1 MVPYADI
8 LFLVDLSMDFLTL
21 CLCAR
26 LTHRPISLFR
36 ALAGAALGALGSVL
50 LLVTDAGR
58 GTTFL
63 AGLFLSAVMTAVCF
77 GIRPAARAS
86 LRASVRWFFRQ
97 YLLVWGSGAITGGCM
112 SMLLSLGTPVYLDRG
127 YGGKP
132 SFWPVFLGTTG
143 AVYCLIRL
151 LQKRMTQRT
160 AEILVFHHGKSAR
173 CTVLVDSGNLLRD
186 PLTGRD
192 VILLSRDA
200 VAGLGLPV
208 GEEAYGAGEHL
219 LPVPASGVHG
229 TRLLWALRPE
239 MLLVNGTARDAL
251 VAAERVPA
259 DHYGGFSGTCPVSL
273 V

>member
-1 MVPYADI
+1 MHHI
-8 LFLVDLSMDFLTL
+8 FQM
-21 CLCAR
+21 AR
-26 LTHRPISLFR
+26 LF
-36 ALAGAALGALGSVL
+36 A
-50 LLVTDAGR
+50 DAR
-58 GTTFL
+58 H
-63 AGLFLSAVMTAVCF
+63 
-77 GIRPAARAS
+77 
-86 LRASVRWFFRQ
+86 FRQ
-97 YLLVWGSGAITGGCM
+97 VCREKTAFLHGGVQAAGFTHALM
-112 SMLLSLGTPVYLDRG
+112 
-127 YGGKP
+127 
-132 SFWPVFLGTTG
+132 
-143 AVYCLIRL
+143 
-151 LQKRMTQRT
+151 
-160 AEILVFHHGKSAR
+160 HHGKSAR

-200 VAGLGLPV
+200 VAGLGLPA

>member
-1 MVPYADI
+1 MVLYADI

-26 LTHRPISLFR
+26 LTHRKTTLLR
-36 ALAGAALGALGSVL
+36 TLAGAALGALGSVL

-58 GTTFL
+58 GAVFFT
-63 AGLFLSAVMTAVCF
+63 GLFLSAGMTAVCF

-86 LRASVRWFFRQ
+86 FRASVRWFFRQ
-97 YLLVWGSGAITGGCM
+97 VLLVWGSGAITGGCM
-112 SMLLSLGTPVYLDRG
+112 SMLLSLGTPVYLETG
-127 YGGKP
+127 YGGKT
-132 SFWPVFLGTTG
+132 SFWPVFLATTG

-151 LQKRMTQRT
+151 LQRHMTRRT
-160 AEILVFHHGKSAR
+160 AEVLVMHRGKSAR

-186 PLTGRD
+186 PLTGRE

-200 VAGLGLPV
+200 AAGLDLPA
-208 GEEAYGAGEHL
+208 GEEAYKAAEHL
-219 LPVPASGVHG
+219 LPVPASGVNG

-239 MLLVNGTARDAL
+239 LLLVNGTARDAL
-251 VAAERVPA
+251 VAAEQVPA
-259 DHYGGFSGTCPVSL
+259 DHYGGFSGTCPLSL